1 MIIGVGKYKRVKI
14 SLALTIIILMVAG
27 LSFICELEL
36 AGSWFS
42 TILVLYVIFNAI
54 IRMIRGQQFYNYTKT
69 SFNAEMVII
78 ATLMVVGLITGA
90 VESFPTHMIITI
102 LYTELSVFLVI
113 AGLILISSNAKNQQA
128 IENILNWTLLKQLF
142 WVGVV
147 AIGTLIA
154 VLTIY
159 EYEPVVNLLAFI
171 YFLVL
176 FIIGIR
182 WFLKQLAAII
192 NLKNE
197 KAKNELLHL
206 QSQVNPH
213 FFFNTL
219 NNLYGLVEI
228 DAKKAQKLILKLSD
242 MMRYSIYDGQKGKV
256 TLNQEVAYLKN
267 YIALHTMRYHKK
279 IQTRFE
285 KNIDSAEYEVMPLLF
300 IILLENAFKHG
311 VENLTA
317 NAFVHIDLTAQD
329 NQIRFSVENNY
340 DSELENQKT
349 GIGLENLKRRLTLRY
364 PNRHELSFK
373 ISANVYKANLILK
386 LL

>member
-128 IENILNWTLLKQLF
+128 IENILNWTILKQLF